1 MTEMQVR
8 SLHDFTRDMLMKER
22 SVLVTR
28 MEALERDSLSVE
40 LDTDGV
46 PSTGYER
53 EEALGRLLN
62 NRLADIDNA
71 LQRID
76 LGNYGTCASCAN
88 PIPPRRLEV
97 HPFATQC
104 VPCQS
109 EADKKARRQARV

>member
-1 MTEMQVR
+1 MMEMQAG
-8 SLHDFTRDMLMKER
+8 SLGDLTREMLLKER

-62 NRLADIDNA
+62 NRLAAIDNA
-71 LQRID
+71 LQRLD
-76 LGNYGTCASCAN
+76 LGSYGTCAKCAN

-97 HPFATQC
+97 YPFATLC

-109 EADKKARRQARV
+109 EADKKAKRQARA